1 MQLYDVAVFGA
12 GVVGSHTAGR
22 LAAMGHNVVVVE
34 GKRSLTDPV
43 CCTGIIGR
51 ECVTS
56 FSIEE
61 DIVLRWVKG
70 ARVFSPSGRLLK
82 LWRPEHQAA
91 IVDRVALNVS
101 MISRAQGR
109 GACYEV
115 GALVRDITVADDCV
129 RIKAV
134 RGNSPVYLEARAVV
148 VATGFSPGL
157 TERLGLGRTGDFVTG
172 VQAEVSAPRV
182 EDVEV
187 YLGREVAP
195 SFFAWMVPTASGM
208 GLAGLLSRRTPEIY
222 LRKLLSVLADR
233 GKIASVDVEVLHGGI
248 SLKPLPKT
256 YGDRLLVVGTAAGQ
270 VKPITG
276 GGIYYGLLCADIAA
290 EHLHRAL
297 SVDNLSARNL
307 AGYQREWKQKLGSE
321 LRTGYWARKVL
332 DRLGDRQIDTLFDK
346 MESTGILE
354 ALLNAKDL
362 SFDWHGGAVSRA
374 ISYEVFRTVIGSMK
388 LPARLKDRMPG
399 REQLAGRR

>member
-1 MQLYDVAVFGA
+1 MYDVAVIGA

-22 LAAMGHNVVVVE
+22 LAAMDHNVVVVE

-51 ECVTS
+51 ECVTT

-70 ARVFSPSGRLLK
+70 ARVFSPSGRPLK
-82 LWRPEHQAA
+82 LWRPEYQAA
-91 IVDRVALNVS
+91 IVDRVALNVA

-109 GACYEV
+109 GASYEV
-115 GALVRDITVADDCV
+115 GALVRDIEVADDRV

-134 RGNSPVYLEARAVV
+134 RGNSPIYLEARAAV
-148 VATGFSPGL
+148 VATGFRPGL
-157 TERLGLGRTGDFVTG
+157 TERLGLGRSGDFVTG
-172 VQAEVSAPRV
+172 VQAEVSAPGV

-187 YLGREVAP
+187 YLGRGLAP

-208 GLAGLLSRRTPEIY
+208 GLAGLLSRRTPEVY
-222 LRKLLSVLADR
+222 LRKLLSFLADR
-233 GKIASVDVEVLHGGI
+233 GKIASADVEVLHGGI

-256 YGDRLLVVGTAAGQ
+256 YGERLLVVGTAAGQ

-321 LRTGYWARKVL
+321 LRTGYWARRVL

-346 MESTGILE
+346 VESTGILE

-362 SFDWHGGAVSRA
+362 SFDWHGGAVSRV
-374 ISYEVFRTVIGSMK
+374 ISYEVFRKVIGSMK
-388 LPARLKDRMPG
+388 LSARLKDRMPG
-399 REQLAGRR
+399 REQPAGRK

>member
-1 MQLYDVAVFGA
+1 MYDVAVIGA
-12 GVVGSHTAGR
+12 GVVGSHTAAR
-22 LAAMGHNVVVVE
+22 LAAMGHSVVVVE

-56 FSIEE
+56 FAIGE

-70 ARVFSPSGRLLK
+70 ARVFSPSGKPLK
-82 LWRPEHQAA
+82 LWRPEPQAA
-91 IVDRVALNVS
+91 IVDRVSLNVS

-109 GACYEV
+109 GAHYEV
-115 GALVRDITVADDCV
+115 GALVRDIEVADDRV

-134 RGNSPVYLEARAVV
+134 RGNSPVYLEARAAVI
-148 VATGFSPGL
+148 ATGFRPGL
-157 TERLGLGRTGDFVTG
+157 TERLGLGRTGDFVAG
-172 VQAEVSAPRV
+172 VQAEVSAPGV
-182 EDVEV
+182 EEVEV

-208 GLAGLLSRRTPEIY
+208 GLAGLLSRRTPEVY
-222 LRKLLSVLADR
+222 LRKLLSFLADS
-233 GKIASVDVEVLHGGI
+233 GKIASADVEVLHGGI
-248 SLKPLPKT
+248 SLKPLAKT

-276 GGIYYGLLCADIAA
+276 GGVYYGLLCANIAA
-290 EHLHRAL
+290 EHLNRAL

-307 AGYQREWKQKLGSE
+307 AGYQREWKQRLGSE
-321 LRTGYWARKVL
+321 LRTGYWARKVYE
-332 DRLGDRQIDTLFDK
+332 RFSDRQIDRLFDI
-346 MESTGILE
+346 MESSGILE
-354 ALLNAKDL
+354 SLLNAKDL

-374 ISYEVFRTVIGSMK
+374 ISYEVFRKVIGSMK
-388 LPARLKDRMPG
+388 LPARLRDRMPG
-399 REQLAGRR
+399 REQPTGRR

>member
-1 MQLYDVAVFGA
+1 LYDVAIIGA

-34 GKRSLTDPV
+34 GKRNLTDPV

-51 ECVTS
+51 ECVKS
-56 FSIEE
+56 FAIEE
-61 DIVLRWVKG
+61 DIVIRWVKG
-70 ARVFSPSGRLLK
+70 ARAFSPSGKLLK

-91 IVDRVALNVS
+91 VVDRVSLNVS
-101 MISRAQGR
+101 MIGRAQGR
-109 GACYEV
+109 GARYEV
-115 GALVRDITVADDCV
+115 GALVKGIIVADDRV
-129 RIKAV
+129 GIQAI
-134 RGNSPVYLEARAVV
+134 RGDEPVHLEARAVV
-148 VATGFSPGL
+148 IATGFRPGL

-172 VQAEVSAPRV
+172 VQAEVSIPEL

-208 GLAGLLSRRTPEIY
+208 GLAGLLSRRTPEVY
-222 LRKLLSVLADR
+222 LRKFLSLLADR
-233 GKIASVDVEVLHGGI
+233 GKIASTDVEVLHGGI
-248 SLKPLPKT
+248 SLKPLTKT

-276 GGIYYGLLCADIAA
+276 GGIYYGLLCANIAA

-307 AGYQREWKQKLGSE
+307 AGYQREWKRKLGSE
-321 LRTGYWARKVL
+321 LRTGYWARKVCERL
-332 DRLGDRQIDTLFDK
+332 SDQQIDRLFDI
-346 MESTGILE
+346 MESTGILD
-354 ALLNAKDL
+354 ALLNAEDL

-374 ISYEVFRTVIGSMK
+374 ISYEVFRKVIGSMK
-388 LPARLKDRMPG
+388 LPARLNSRMPG
-399 REQLAGRR
+399 QEQPAVRR